1 MAYGIRKVLM
11 FGVIGIL
18 AAIILSSSMFILP
31 NLFTKVYSKTGT
43 LSVKVTDAPV
53 PDLKHL
59 NLTITSLEV
68 LNASDGWVSIPLE
81 DGQAYFDLLAL
92 VNVTRD
98 LAVSEIPIGNYSK
111 IRMDISKAN
120 ATLCDGSTIDLRIPP
135 GHIDIH
141 VKFEIIAGKT
151 TYLLIDITADRIKI
165 ASEGISGK
173 TPNLNPQFKAIVTS
187 PS

>member
-1 MAYGIRKVLM
+1 MAYGVRKILV
-11 FGVIGIL
+11 FGVIGVL
-18 AAIILSSSMFILP
+18 AALIVSSSLFILP
-31 NLFTKVYSKTGT
+31 NLITNVYGKTGT

-68 LNASDGWVSIPLE
+68 LNASDGWVSIPIKG
-81 DGQAYFDLLAL
+81 DSVYFDLLAL

-98 LAVSEIPIGNYSK
+98 LAESEIQVGNYSK
-111 IRMDISKAN
+111 IRMAVSKAN
-120 ATLCDGSTIDLRIPP
+120 ATLGDGSTIDLRVPP

-141 VKFEIIAGKT
+141 VKFEIKAGKT
-151 TYLLIDITADRIKI
+151 TVLLIDITADKVKI
-165 ASEGISGK
+165 ANEGKSGK
-173 TPNLNPQFKAIVTS
+173 TPNLNPQLKAIVTP